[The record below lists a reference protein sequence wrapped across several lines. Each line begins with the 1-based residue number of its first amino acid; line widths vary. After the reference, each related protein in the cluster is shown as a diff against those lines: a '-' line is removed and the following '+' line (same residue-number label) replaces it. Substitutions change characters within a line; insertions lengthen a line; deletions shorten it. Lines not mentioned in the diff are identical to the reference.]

1 MRRFVY
7 KQEYVR
13 PEATRVSDGVV
24 MRLDHVLEVDPEL
37 MGQQFDQQTMPTWD
51 TLRIVES
58 RNEHLAWMH
67 EHFAD
72 ETLVAGIESE
82 LDLGPGPF
90 SGEAHPAPPE
100 SPAKHP
106 KPILPY

>member
-1 MRRFVY
+1 MRRFIY

-24 MRLDHVLEVDPEL
+24 VRLKHYEVDPEL
-37 MGQQFDQQTMPTWD
+37 MGQQFAQQDMPAWD
-51 TLRIVES
+51 TLRIVED
-58 RNEHLAWMH
+58 RNDHLNWMH

-72 ETLVAGIESE
+72 ETLVAGQESE
-82 LDLGPGPF
+82 LDLGPGQE
-90 SGEAHPAPPE
+90 SGAIYPVPTQAPAR
-100 SPAKHP
+100 HP